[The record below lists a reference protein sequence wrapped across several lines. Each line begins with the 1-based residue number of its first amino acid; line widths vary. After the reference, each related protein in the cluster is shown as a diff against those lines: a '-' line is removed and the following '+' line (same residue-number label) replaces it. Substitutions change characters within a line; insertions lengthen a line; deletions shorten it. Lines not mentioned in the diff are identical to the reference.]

1 MDHVPSIF
9 DTALNPDAEKGQIK
23 LTVDDLA
30 ADTLVFLMAGTDTTA
45 HALTIATYYVLKHP
59 DILRKLRAE
68 LREAMPSKDTW
79 LECSEL
85 EKLPYLRGVIK
96 ESLRSSSGTPGRI
109 PRVVPP
115 TGAVF
120 CGQHIAPGVSVCVQL
135 HVRCSFRLTDCAF
148 LDNSLVRRTRI
159 PS

>member
-9 DTALNPDAEKGQIK
+9 DTALNPDAEKAQIK
-23 LTVDDLA
+23 PTVDDLA

-45 HALTIATYYVLKHP
+45 HALTIATYNVLKKP

-68 LREAMPSKDTW
+68 LREVMPSKDTW

-96 ESLRSSSGTPGRI
+96 ESLRSSSGSRGRL

-115 TGAVF
+115 TGAIL
-120 CGQHIAPGVSVCVQL
+120 CGQHIAPGVSVCVQS
-135 HVRCSFRLTDCAF
+135 HVRCFLRLTDLAL
-148 LDNSLVRRTRI
+148 LDDSLVCRTRI